1 VVVVTEFRI
10 WGPKNY
16 YKTSGLRPLSSLHLA
31 DLKYACRIALALVY
45 RLAPLFQSESPPSS
59 SPPRHGIVL
68 APAAM
73 SNLAPSEQGDE
84 RAPLLQTRKRVDP
97 TPLPARQMF
106 GLLSLLLAEPIMS
119 LSILPYINEVRPAFR
134 RSSTAT

>member
-1 VVVVTEFRI
+1 MSNRISSISTRPSISVRVPSFEF
-10 WGPKNY
+10 
-16 YKTSGLRPLSSLHLA
+16 S
-31 DLKYACRIALALVY
+31 
-45 RLAPLFQSESPPSS
+45 
-59 SPPRHGIVL
+59 PRHGIVL

-73 SNLAPSEQGDE
+73 SNLGPSEQDDE

-97 TPLPARQMF
+97 TPLPAGRMF

-119 LSILPYINEVRPAFR
+119 MSILPYINEVRPALR